1 MSLTALPNIRSA
13 PSIGAQTRLYL
24 AEIDDSSS
32 VPHSGLPTLLTATC
46 PSGVAN
52 WNTSFAPLGCVK
64 TNKLKAPV
72 RKRKPIPCGLE
83 AARWTVQARAEMGTL
98 DLTCL
103 DFPAEAYDAT
113 QWINKRCVA
122 ALSTETED
130 GVELRR
136 IYCIDWQPSF
146 ELDNPEGDGE
156 ASISMAGDFSRML
169 IDQGANGS
177 FESDLG

>member
-1 MSLTALPNIRSA
+1 MSLTALPNIQSA

-24 AEIDDSSS
+24 AEIDDSDPI
-32 VPHSGLPTLLTATC
+32 PHSGLPTLLTATP
-46 PSGVAN
+46 PSGVSN
-52 WNTSFAPLGCVK
+52 WNSDFAPIGCVK

-83 AARWTVQARAEMGTL
+83 AARWTVQARAELGTL

-103 DFPAEAYDAT
+103 DFAGEPNDAM

-122 ALSTETED
+122 ALVTED
-130 GVELRR
+130 EDGNEQRV
-136 IYCIDWQPSF
+136 IYCVDWQPSF

-156 ASISMAGDFSRML
+156 ASISMAGDFSRMV
-169 IDQGANGS
+169 IDQGANDSLDVNVG
-177 FESDLG
+177 

>member
-1 MSLTALPNIRSA
+1 MPLTALPNITSA

-24 AEIDDSSS
+24 AEIDDSVA
-32 VPHSGLPTLLTATC
+32 VPHSGLPTLITATP
-46 PSGVAN
+46 PSGVSL
-52 WNTSFAPLGCVK
+52 WNTDYAPLGCVK

-83 AARWTVQARAEMGTL
+83 AARWTVQARAELGSL
-98 DLTCL
+98 DVTCL
-103 DFPAEAYDAT
+103 DFAGEAYDAT

-122 ALSTETED
+122 ALVTETED
-130 GVELRR
+130 GTTQRV
-136 IYCIDWQPSF
+136 IYCVDWQPSF

-169 IDQGANGS
+169 IDQGGNS
-177 FESDLG
+177 SYESDLG